1 MKQVELILNSILLA
15 LQACLGIW
23 QLMVLTLVGPLLQGL
38 VGWLLPGLPQSPTY
52 FRLQHCKGR
61 IFKKANCF
69 VLQAHTPSQ
78 RKVIKAA
85 DKFGTIRVWYLGKR
99 FLLEKSGS
107 EQNMLF
113 INGKMCY
120 YITPRIWE
128 ELLHLGEETLLLDV
142 PGPSGA
148 ATVDA
153 CVDEASTVVAARVA
167 MAPRYST
174 AVFVKGY
181 KQCLKHE
188 CWKEVMR
195 SGVMTFEEVV
205 DVGI

>member
-148 ATVDA
+148 
-153 CVDEASTVVAARVA
+153 STVVAARVA
-167 MAPRYST
+167 MAPGYST